1 MTNGPRQD
9 DPFKPVHL
17 GALEQQVMDVLWDDG
32 ALTVRQVINRLPA
45 EPAYTTIAT
54 VLRNLERKELVSPE
68 RDGHSVRY
76 RPRHTRER
84 HAALL
89 MGHALA
95 SSHDRAASILHFV
108 DSIPPSDAELLRA
121 YLQSRAGEDT
131 P

>member
-1 MTNGPRQD
+1 
-9 DPFKPVHL
+9 
-17 GALEQQVMDVLWDDG
+17 MDILWDRG
-32 ALTVRQVINRLPA
+32 AMAIRQVINQLPGQ
-45 EPAYTTIAT
+45 PAYTTIAT
-54 VLRNLERKELVSPE
+54 VLRNLERKQMVTPE

-76 RPRHTRER
+76 QPRHTREQ

-95 SSHDRAASILHFV
+95 SSRDRAASILHFI

-121 YLQSRAGEDT
+121 YLEGRTAGDV